1 MIVKKIALTSMF
13 AAVYAVLVIGF
24 APISFLPLQ
33 VRFADSLI
41 PLSIFYGWPAIIG
54 LTLGCSISNF
64 IAGQV
69 FFSGWTFID
78 VIGGSLANFLAS
90 YIGWRICLKYS
101 KRAII
106 AATFLQSIIVSVVVG
121 SYLWYI
127 FGSPESYNIYSITLP
142 GLPAF
147 WLSIFAGSVISI
159 VFLGNILISAI
170 SRAGFHPEK
179 KL

>member
-1 MIVKKIALTSMF
+1 MITRKIALTSMF
-13 AAVYAVLVIGF
+13 AALYSVLVIGL
-24 APISFLPLQ
+24 APVSFLPLQ
-33 VRFADSLI
+33 VRFADALI

-54 LTLGCSISNF
+54 LTLGCSVSNL

-69 FFSGWTFID
+69 FFGGWTFID

-90 YIGWRICLKYS
+90 YIGWRICIKHT
-101 KRAII
+101 KNII
-106 AATFLQSIIVSVVVG
+106 VVVTFLQSIIISLIVG

-127 FGSPESYNIYSITLP
+127 FGSPEYYDIYTFTLP

-147 WLSIFAGSVISI
+147 WLSILIGSVISI
-159 VFLGNILISAI
+159 VILGNILLTAI
-170 SRAGFHPEK
+170 QRAGFHYGK